1 MTLAFTA
8 FNIYVRMD
16 KDGIKNL
23 MTETPHF
30 DELDHNEVDM
40 LAHYLE
46 YKKVIAGTVLI
57 KEGQVGDTLFYI
69 LSGKVEIRVESMSA
83 QTHALTERGKGYTI
97 GELAVVGL
105 SNIRSATVT
114 AVDETAL
121 LLLTKQQYE
130 NLIEKHPKT
139 ALKIL
144 KSITAQLSQ
153 RIHELSGQVADFL

>member
-1 MTLAFTA
+1 
-8 FNIYVRMD
+8 
-16 KDGIKNL
+16 

-30 DELDHNEVDM
+30 NELDHNEVDM
-40 LAHYLE
+40 LAHHLE
-46 YKKVIAGTVLI
+46 YKKVVSGTSLI
-57 KEGQVGDTLFYI
+57 KEGWKGDILFYI
-69 LSGKVEIRVESMSA
+69 VSGVVEVRVESLSA
-83 QTHALTERGKGYTI
+83 QAPALTRRGKGYTI

-114 AVDETAL
+114 AVDETEL

-144 KSITAQLSQ
+144 KSIAAQLSQ
-153 RIHELSGQVADFL
+153 RIQELGGQLASFL